1 MKFKIQMKYL
11 TLSMVLGLSLALV
24 IASCSKKGSSFT
36 PPTTT
41 ALSAAI
47 DSAQWYISHT
57 HEGTQPGEYAKG
69 TQATLSTAITA
80 AQSVLTAAATTGTQ
94 AEVTAATQNLLAALA
109 AYESGLI
116 TPIAEG
122 SLVAYWK
129 FNGNPNDSSGNGH
142 NGTLEACPPTQGGL
156 GLVLTAGVTLGPVPN
171 LTNDR
176 FGNANSAYHFS
187 NGGNIDVPYS
197 PAFNPAAISISMWV
211 RQDTAGRID
220 HPADCYMISLSRWNG
235 WKFQT
240 QGTQRPFFTYQFDTT
255 AVGTTYFNQ
264 DANVSMVVGTTV
276 GAGPWN
282 HLVVTYDGA
291 GTESFYINGVQTKTW
306 TTPAVRGAMMPIN
319 PTYDLSIGTDL
330 PNNAYTYGA
339 NTAPNYIDYGGYWT
353 GDMDDIMIYSVAL
366 TKTQVMQIY
375 NQQVTQ

>member
-1 MKFKIQMKYL
+1 MKFKNQIRYL

-24 IASCSKKGSSFT
+24 VTSCSKKGSSFT

-41 ALSAAI
+41 SLSTAI
-47 DSAQWYISHT
+47 DSAQWYLANT

-69 TQATLSTAITA
+69 SQATLSAAVTA
-80 AQSVLTAAATTGTQ
+80 AEAVLTAASTTATQ
-94 AEVTAATQNLLAALA
+94 AEVTSATQNLLAALA
-109 AYESGLI
+109 AYEAGI
-116 TPIAEG
+116 VTPIAEG

-129 FNGNPNDSSGNGH
+129 FNGNANDSSGNGH
-142 NGTLEACPPTQGGL
+142 NGTLEACPPAQSGV
-156 GLVLTAGVTLGPVPN
+156 GLVVTAGVTPGGVPN

-197 PAFNPAAISISMWV
+197 PAFNPAAISISLWC

-220 HPADCYMISLSRWNG
+220 QTANCYLISLSRWNG

-240 QGTQRPFFTYQFDTT
+240 QPTRPFFTYQLDTT

-264 DANVSMVVGTTV
+264 DANVAMTIGTTV

-282 HLVVTYDGA
+282 HLVVTYDGV
-291 GTESFYINGVQTKTW
+291 GTESFYINGVLTKTW
-306 TTPAVRGAMMPIN
+306 LAPAVRGAMMPIN
-319 PTYDLSIGTDL
+319 PTYDLSIGSDL
-330 PNNAYTYGA
+330 PNAAYSYLS
-339 NTAPNYIDYGGYWT
+339 TAPNYIEYGGYWT
-353 GDMDDIMIYSVAL
+353 GDMDDVMIYNIAL
-366 TKTQVMQIY
+366 TGAQVTQIY

>member
-1 MKFKIQMKYL
+1 MQFKNQMKYL
-11 TLSMVLGLSLALV
+11 TLSMALGLSLALV
-24 IASCSKKGSSFT
+24 IPSCSKKGSSFT
-36 PPTTT
+36 PPSTTS
-41 ALSAAI
+41 LSAAI
-47 DSAQWYISHT
+47 DSAQWYLANT
-57 HEGTQPGEYAKG
+57 HEGTQPGEYTKG
-69 TQATLSTAITA
+69 SQATLQSALTA
-80 AQSVLTAAATTGTQ
+80 AQAVLTAAATTGTQ
-94 AEVTAATQNLLAALA
+94 AEVTAATVNLNEAIA
-109 AYESGLI
+109 AYEAGRI
-116 TPIAEG
+116 TPIAAS

-129 FNGNPNDSSGNGH
+129 FNGNANDSSGNGH
-142 NGTLEACPPTQGGL
+142 TGILEACPPAVGGV
-156 GLVLTAGVTLGPVPN
+156 GLITTTGVTPGPVPN

-197 PAFNPAAISISMWV
+197 PAFNPTAITISLWC

-220 HPADCYMISLSRWNG
+220 GAANCYLVSLSRWNG

-240 QGTQRPFFTYQFDTT
+240 QGTQRPFFTYQLDTT

-264 DANVSMVVGTTV
+264 DANVAMVVGTTV

-291 GTESFYINGVQTKTW
+291 GTESFYINGTLTKTW
-306 TTPAVRGAMMPIN
+306 TPPAVRGAMMPIS

-330 PNNAYTYGA
+330 ANAAYSYLS
-339 NTAPNYIDYGGYWT
+339 TAPNYISYGGYWT
-353 GDMDDIMIYSVAL
+353 GDMDDVMIYNIAL
-366 TKTQVMQIY
+366 TSSQVMQIY

>member
-1 MKFKIQMKYL
+1 MKFKNQIRYL
-11 TLSMVLGLSLALV
+11 TLAMVFGLSLAFV
-24 IASCSKKGSSFT
+24 ISSCSKKSSFT
-36 PPTTT
+36 PPSTT
-41 ALSAAI
+41 ALSTAI
-47 DSAQWYISHT
+47 DSAQWYIANT

-69 TQATLSTAITA
+69 SQATLQAAITA
-80 AQSVLTAAATTGTQ
+80 AQAVLTAASTSGTQ
-94 AEVTAATQNLLAALA
+94 AQVTAATQNLLAALA
-109 AYESGLI
+109 AYEAGLI

-129 FNGNPNDSSGNGH
+129 FNGNANDSSGNGH
-142 NGTLEACPPTQGGL
+142 NGTLEACPPAQSGVGL
-156 GLVLTAGVTLGPVPN
+156 ITTAGVTPGGVPN

-197 PAFNPAAISISMWV
+197 PAFNPAAISISLWC

-220 HPADCYMISLSRWNG
+220 QAANCYLISLSRWNG

-240 QGTQRPFFTYQFDTT
+240 QPTRPFFTYQLDTT

-264 DANVSMVVGTTV
+264 DANVAMTIGTTV

-282 HLVVTYDGA
+282 HLVVTYDGV
-291 GTESFYINGVQTKTW
+291 GTESFYINGVLTKTW
-306 TTPAVRGAMMPIN
+306 VAPAVRGAMMPIN

-330 PNNAYTYGA
+330 PNSAYSYLS
-339 NTAPNYIDYGGYWT
+339 TAPNYIEYGGYWT
-353 GDMDDIMIYSVAL
+353 GDMDDVMIYNIAL
-366 TKTQVMQIY
+366 TGAQVTQIY

>member
-11 TLSMVLGLSLALV
+11 TLTMVLGLSLALV
-24 IASCSKKGSSFT
+24 ISSCSKKGSSFT

-47 DSAQWYISHT
+47 DSAQWYIAHT

-69 TQATLSTAITA
+69 SQAPLSTAITSA
-80 AQSVLTAAATTGTQ
+80 EAVLTAAATTGTQ

-109 AYESGLI
+109 AYEALLI

-129 FNGNPNDSSGNGH
+129 FNGNANDSSGNGH
-142 NGTLEACPPTQGGL
+142 NGTLEACPPAQGGV
-156 GLVLTAGVTLGPVPN
+156 GLITTTGVTPGPVPN

-197 PAFNPAAISISMWV
+197 PAFNPAAISISLWC

-220 HPADCYMISLSRWNG
+220 GANNCYLISLSRWNG

-240 QGTQRPFFTYQFDTT
+240 QPDRPFFTYQLDTT

-264 DANVSMVVGTTV
+264 DAGVAMTIGTTV

-282 HLVVTYDGA
+282 HLVVTYDGV
-291 GTESFYINGVQTKTW
+291 GTESFYINGVLTKTW
-306 TTPAVRGAMMPIN
+306 ITPNVRGAMMPIS
-319 PTYDLSIGTDL
+319 PTYDLAIGSDL
-330 PNNAYTYGA
+330 TNSAYSYLS
-339 NTAPNYIDYGGYWT
+339 TAPNYISYGGYWT
-353 GDMDDIMIYSVAL
+353 GDMDDVMIYNIAL
-366 TKTQVMQIY
+366 TGQQVTQIY